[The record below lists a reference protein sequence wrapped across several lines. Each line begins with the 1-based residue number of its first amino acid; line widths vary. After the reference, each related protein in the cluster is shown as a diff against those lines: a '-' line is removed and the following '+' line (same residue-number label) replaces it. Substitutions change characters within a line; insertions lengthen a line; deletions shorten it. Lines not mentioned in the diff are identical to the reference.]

1 MVRIIILFKPLNFR
15 LLDSRLLSG
24 LAPLTYPALDVV
36 FPFALPVKLHL
47 LQHLHILHH
56 LEEMPP
62 LSHHLYRQA

>member
-15 LLDSRLLSG
+15 LLDSQLLSG

-36 FPFALPVKLHL
+36 FPFALPVNLHL
-47 LQHLHILHH
+47 LQHLHH
-56 LEEMPP
+56 LEEMPH